1 MQLPYHLPPRGTAAA
16 SFRCE
21 KEGQDLSYDLYRL
34 ANARPLTDS
43 TPESREF
50 GPTLR
55 DILFIFINSARF
67 SESLVE

>member
-1 MQLPYHLPPRGTAAA
+1 MICT
-16 SFRCE
+16 
-21 KEGQDLSYDLYRL
+21 RL
-34 ANARPLTDS
+34 ANARPSPTVLRS
-43 TPESREF
+43 HANF